1 MTFSPLISRTVR
13 SCPSTM
19 KLYTRLYIA
28 VLALLALPGLV
39 FGNFIVS
46 AIPVMPSPMAPAASP
61 LASPT
66 GKGHW
71 EVDMYKDGKCTGH
84 ARTLKGYG
92 SSQCRT
98 DMPRG
103 GAKGYNVKTLD
114 FDCSVTLYKDSE
126 CSHKKK
132 ITTIFAQKQNSC
144 STVGAFTKAKGYKVK
159 CS

>member
-1 MTFSPLISRTVR
+1 
-13 SCPSTM
+13 M
-19 KLYTRLYIA
+19 KLQTGLYTT

-39 FGNFIVS
+39 FGNFIAS
-46 AIPVMPSPMAPAASP
+46 AIPVKSNPMAPAASP
-61 LASPT
+61 PASST

-71 EVDMYKDGKCTGH
+71 EVDLYKDGKCTGH
-84 ARTLKGYG
+84 AKTLKGYG

-103 GAKGYNVKTLD
+103 GAKGYNVTILD
-114 FDCSVTLYKDSE
+114 FDCTVTLYQDSD

-132 ITTIFAQKQNSC
+132 IITIFAQKQNSC
-144 STVGAFTKAKGYKVK
+144 SSVGAFTKKVKGYKVR